1 MLVAEQNRA
10 LLIDFGLACHV
21 RLDSPEWVGR
31 TVGTKKYRPPEM
43 RESRA
48 ALPSMDVYCFGQMA
62 DKLLRQRERASSDAS
77 ESARGHSSE
86 ESWHARTACRV
97 LQEVSQQCTRRDP
110 AERPT
115 AWKLLQRLQR
125 HCGEEPV
132 RCDAHRV
139 RVPLSSAP
147 QPPPQIAAGA
157 GEGSRGRKRD
167 RGSNEGSRSGSA
179 CRQRERDRES

>member
-1 MLVAEQNRA
+1 MLVAENNRA

-48 ALPSMDVYCFGQMA
+48 AQPSMDVYCFGQMA
-62 DKLLRQRERASSDAS
+62 DKMLRQR
-77 ESARGHSSE
+77 
-86 ESWHARTACRV
+86 
-97 LQEVSQQCTRRDP
+97 QCSRRDP

-115 AWKLLQRLQR
+115 AWKLLQRLLR
-125 HCGEEPV
+125 HCGEESE

-139 RVPLSSAP
+139 RVPLSSTP
-147 QPPPQIAAGA
+147 QPPPQPAAG
-157 GEGSRGRKRD
+157 GSEGSRARKRS
-167 RGSNEGSRSGSA
+167 RGSDEGSRSGSA
-179 CRQRERDRES
+179 CRQRERERSP